1 MARQADIESLPYLVF
16 LSVDV
21 PVFIRSFLAAVLPFD
36 PPYDLPSFL
45 YNPPDRHGGEYVLR
59 EFPNRSFFSV

>member
-45 YNPPDRHGGEYVLR
+45 YNPPAR
-59 EFPNRSFFSV
+59 